1 MSLTKLAA
9 QISLFSFINSF
20 ANAKQTTDTKDWFR
34 DNKGVLHLKLDS
46 DQTYRI
52 VQFTDLHLG
61 EDEARDES
69 TFKMMKDVIRKEEP
83 DFVAITGD
91 LVSGQMID

>member
-1 MSLTKLAA
+1 
-9 QISLFSFINSF
+9 
-20 ANAKQTTDTKDWFR
+20 
-34 DNKGVLHLKLDS
+34 
-46 DQTYRI
+46 
-52 VQFTDLHLG
+52 LHLG